1 MIGFCCGLIEFLSRE
16 SVLSRNALS
25 DCVKGGGTDLGFRFL
40 LINIALIML
49 LVIALL
55 LNYCSVGV
63 AYKMVYWSIEK
74 PEPELP
80 ISLSL
85 PGCQDESRYGD
96 LPFCSDREFSC
107 TIR

>member
-55 LNYCSVGV
+55 LNYLFC
-63 AYKMVYWSIEK
+63 WSCVQVTLK
-74 PEPELP
+74 LF
-80 ISLSL
+80 SSNWVW
-85 PGCQDESRYGD
+85 
-96 LPFCSDREFSC
+96 EFD
-107 TIR
+107 